1 MAVCPSSAWPSVW
14 RVCPCRTRPASIFPQ
29 PGSPCSPCSSG
40 AAVFCSLGRPWWL
53 CMPPG
58 RGRFWPRPP
67 SCPGKWCTSLRPVFV
82 SVAPICAPSWPSFLP
97 PILAPSRARQPLLSC
112 PRQHA
117 FMVASAKFANVLLP
131 VRLSSLLRA
140 LALAIPYSTL
150 SSGFALPVV
159 VLRSA
164 RFRSKRRPSSSR
176 PWWTRT
182 SVSCPFVHAV
192 DPYEHR
198 VSLESRCR

>member
-1 MAVCPSSAWPSVW
+1 MAVCPSSAWPSVR
-14 RVCPCRTRPASIFPQ
+14 RVCPCRTRLASIFSQ

-82 SVAPICAPSWPSFLP
+82 SIAPICAPSWPSFLP

-140 LALAIPYSTL
+140 LALAIPCST
-150 SSGFALPVV
+150 
-159 VLRSA
+159 
-164 RFRSKRRPSSSR
+164 SSSFFAQQGFVLSAALQVHVLGGLAPPCR
-176 PWWTRT
+176 VRSSMLSTRT
-182 SVSCPFVHAV
+182 NIG
-192 DPYEHR
+192 
-198 VSLESRCR
+198 SR

>member
-1 MAVCPSSAWPSVW
+1 MAVCPSSAWPSVR

-67 SCPGKWCTSLRPVFV
+67 SCPGKWCASLRPVFV

-97 PILAPSRARQPLLSC
+97 PIFGAVASLSATVVLSAPARVHGRVGQVRQRSITSSTIVAVACARARYPLLDL
-112 PRQHA
+112 
-117 FMVASAKFANVLLP
+117 V
-131 VRLSSLLRA
+131 VRLCLAGRRSSLN
-140 LALAIPYSTL
+140 
-150 SSGFALPVV
+150 
-159 VLRSA
+159 
-164 RFRSKRRPSSSR
+164 K
-176 PWWTRT
+176 
-182 SVSCPFVHAV
+182 VSF
-192 DPYEHR
+192 
-198 VSLESRCR
+198 